1 MKSHFLYLEN
11 LNPVPLIF
19 SDYEHTF
26 GLTTRNTRTWIK
38 ILRTLRECVK
48 RRQINAKSTV
58 PSNNN
63 NNVELGPQSLHFCT
77 TLPHV
82 RLIISRHMAFG
93 TLYGPAN
100 YNNYRR
106 CTILLFCFY
115 FYFFLRIIIRLKIL
129 TFFKKFYVLFFFLL
143 SGVAYIY
150 WFHYDDG
157 GKKKWE
163 SFFLVTSTNGSFF
176 NSSSLFLFISFVYFL
191 SLFFFYLISLFV
203 CLFSLSLCLYDRTK
217 LSGVLVLV
225 RDLRQRC

>member
-1 MKSHFLYLEN
+1 
-11 LNPVPLIF
+11 
-19 SDYEHTF
+19 
-26 GLTTRNTRTWIK
+26 
-38 ILRTLRECVK
+38 
-48 RRQINAKSTV
+48 
-58 PSNNN
+58 
-63 NNVELGPQSLHFCT
+63 
-77 TLPHV
+77 
-82 RLIISRHMAFG
+82 MAFG

-115 FYFFLRIIIRLKIL
+115 FSQTHHKVENFD
-129 TFFKKFYVLFFFLL
+129 FFFFGFWIFVFCS

-225 RDLRQRC
+225 RDLRQRCWWYGSVCFNSTRVRGREVELFQEENQEEEERGTQKKSYFSVV